1 MVFYYKIA
9 SLYFGTEDYV
19 NAIKYLSKIIN
30 NKSLHMR
37 EDLLCFSRILN
48 LVAHYEAGEA
58 YELDRLIKNTYKF
71 LIKMEDLY
79 AVQREMVA
87 FLRKL
92 GDIYPHQLKAA
103 FKSLLQKLLTYENHP
118 YERRAFL
125 YLDIISWLESK
136 IENKSTADI
145 IREKFTKLT

>member
-1 MVFYYKIA
+1 
-9 SLYFGTEDYV
+9 
-19 NAIKYLSKIIN
+19 
-30 NKSLHMR
+30 MR

-48 LVAHYEAGEA
+48 LVAHYEAGED
-58 YELDRLIKNTYKF
+58 YDLDRLIKNTYKF

-79 AVQREMVA
+79 AVQQEMVN
-87 FLRKL
+87 FLRGL

-103 FKSLLQKLLTYENHP
+103 FKELYTKLVAYENHP

-145 IREKFTKLT
+145 IKEKFSKSIHLN